1 MVDHLRNEN
10 RKIVQIYAEIIAE
23 AVMSDSDENLDF
35 IFDKI
40 ITQIQFPII
49 HSDKNGIPQSWKNV
63 PVNWKNKTDI
73 KQNQDIMDQFNPP
86 IELVYTIP
94 NSNIKQNLGFLHF
107 GDSILINRLQWMPYI
122 EIAGICLFIFF
133 GVLGFA
139 YIRKTEMNNIWTGMA
154 KETAHQLG
162 TPVSALIGWIE
173 RLKTHPKTLK
183 DIIPEIESD
192 INRLEQVGNRFGK
205 IGSLPVLNQVEIHKM
220 IRMVVHYLNRRLPS
234 NTINILIENSPKEE
248 FTIRAN
254 QALLSWA
261 IENIIKNGLDSIQS
275 NTGRVKIRITQN
287 SDRLFIRIMDN
298 GSGIPRRHW
307 KRIFQPGFTTKKH
320 GWGFGLSL
328 SKRVISELH
337 NGNIYVLNSDKQNG
351 TTVEIQLPG
360 FLSTE
365 TRKQIDCT
373 VDGLN
378 NQSIPLNNV

>member
-122 EIAGICLFIFF
+122 EIAGICLFIFL

-234 NTINILIENSPKEE
+234 KTMNILIENSPKEE

-365 TRKQIDCT
+365 TRKQID
-373 VDGLN
+373 
-378 NQSIPLNNV
+378 

>member
-122 EIAGICLFIFF
+122 EIAGICLFIFL

-234 NTINILIENSPKEE
+234 KTMNILIENSPKEE

-373 VDGLN
+373 EDGLN

>member
-122 EIAGICLFIFF
+122 EIAGICLFIFL

-234 NTINILIENSPKEE
+234 KTMNILIENSPKEE

-360 FLSTE
+360 FLSTDNSE
-365 TRKQIDCT
+365 I
-373 VDGLN
+373 N
-378 NQSIPLNNV
+378 